1 MHWQD
6 MESPFRE
13 QTWLTIAPLWQSVFA
28 EASKLCSIKRLKED
42 SIGIAKSQNLNPN
55 CKSLHAEI
63 WFQHLEY
70 SQLLV

>member
-1 MHWQD
+1 MVDHG
-6 MESPFRE
+6 
-13 QTWLTIAPLWQSVFA
+13 TIVAVCLHRII
-28 EASKLCSIKRLKED
+28 KLCSTKQTPKEG

-63 WFQHLEY
+63 WFQHLDY